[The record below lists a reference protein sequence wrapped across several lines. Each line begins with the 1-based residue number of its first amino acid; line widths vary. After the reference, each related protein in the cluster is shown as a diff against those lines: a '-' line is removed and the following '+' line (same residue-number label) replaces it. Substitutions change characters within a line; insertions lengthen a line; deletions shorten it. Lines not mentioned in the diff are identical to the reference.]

1 VCRLTRTGRAR
12 IVLRFMSIELTRN
25 FCIIA
30 HIDHG
35 KTTLSDRL
43 LERTGTIHERDKQDQ
58 LLDSMDLERERG
70 ITIKAHPVTMRYTS
84 KAGEDYRLN
93 LLDTPGHV
101 DFAYEVSRS
110 LAACEGALLIV
121 DAAQGV
127 EAQTVANVHL
137 AHKQGLTIVP
147 VINKIDLPN
156 ADVPAVHKQLEEI
169 LAIPAEEALEAS
181 AKVGIG
187 IEEILEAVVHRIPP
201 PQKPTDETLRGLV
214 FDSVFDIY
222 RGVVAYVRVFS
233 GGIEAD
239 QAVKLINNDARYE
252 IKEVGVFTP
261 KMLSQAKLEAG
272 DVGYFIA
279 NIKSTADI
287 KIGDTITD
295 QRNPAREPLPGF
307 QEIHPMVFSGI
318 YPINT
323 GDFEHLKTAI
333 GKLRLNDSA
342 FVYQPESSVALGF
355 GFRCGFLGLLHME
368 IIQERLRREYDMDI
382 IATSPSVIYEIETT
396 RGETMLVDNPAHLP
410 DPSVIEEIREP
421 IVKAY
426 LLCPN
431 ESIGDILQLI
441 LEKRG
446 LMDHT
451 ESLDTRRVMLHCEL
465 PLNEILVDFNDKIKS
480 ITRGYGSMDY
490 EHAGYRSAKL
500 VKLDLLVNGEPVDA
514 FSTIVHK
521 DRAEARG
528 RQLAAKLKEV
538 IPRQLYQVAIQAAIG
553 GKIIARESVSA
564 LRKNVTAKCYGGD
577 ITRKRKLLEK
587 QKEGK
592 KRMKSIGKINI
603 PQEAFI
609 QVLKAQ

>member
-1 VCRLTRTGRAR
+1 VRAR

-43 LERTGTIHERDKQDQ
+43 LDRTGTIHERDKQDQ

-84 KAGEDYRLN
+84 KAGDDYRLN

-127 EAQTVANVHL
+127 EAQTVANIHL

-181 AKVGIG
+181 AKMGIG
-187 IEEILEAVVHRIPP
+187 IEEILEAVVHRIPS
-201 PQKPTDETLRGLV
+201 PQKPADETLRGLV

-233 GGIEAD
+233 GRIEAD

-261 KMLSQAKLEAG
+261 KMLPQAKLEAG

-279 NIKSTADI
+279 NIKSTAEI

-396 RGETMLVDNPAHLP
+396 RGETVLVDNPAHLP
-410 DPSVIEEIREP
+410 DPSTIEEIREP

-426 LLCPN
+426 VLCPN
-431 ESIGDILQLI
+431 ENIGDILQLI

-490 EHAGYRSAKL
+490 EHAGYRPAKL

>member
-1 VCRLTRTGRAR
+1 
-12 IVLRFMSIELTRN
+12 MSIELTRN

-43 LERTGTIHERDKQDQ
+43 LERTGTIQAREKQDQ

-70 ITIKAHPVTMRYTS
+70 ITIKAHPVAMRYTA
-84 KAGEDYRLN
+84 KDGREYHLN

-156 ADVPAVHKQLEEI
+156 ADLPSVHRQLEEI
-169 LAIPAEEALEAS
+169 LAIPAEEAIDCS
-181 AKVGIG
+181 AKMGIG
-187 IEEILEAVVHRIPP
+187 IDEILEAVVHRIPAP
-201 PQKPTDETLRGLV
+201 PQPEDDKLRALV

-233 GGIEAD
+233 GSVQAD
-239 QAVKLINNDARYE
+239 QQIKVMSTDTRYE
-252 IKEVGVFTP
+252 VKEVGVFTP
-261 KMLSQAKLEAG
+261 KMFAQPMLEAG
-272 DVGYFIA
+272 DVGYVIA
-279 NIKSTADI
+279 NIKTTSEL
-287 KIGDTITD
+287 KIGDTMTD
-295 QRNPAREPLPGF
+295 QRHPATRPLPGF

-323 GDFEHLKTAI
+323 ADFEHLKAAI
-333 GKLRLNDSA
+333 GKLRMNDSA

-355 GFRCGFLGLLHME
+355 GYRCGFLGLLHME

-382 IATSPSVIYEIETT
+382 IATSPSVVYEVVTT
-396 RGETMLVDNPAHLP
+396 RGETLLIDNPAQLP
-410 DPSVIEEIREP
+410 DPSLIEEIREP

-426 LLCPN
+426 ILCPN

-446 LMDHT
+446 TMDHT

-480 ITRGYGSMDY
+480 ISRGYASMDY
-490 EHAGYRSAKL
+490 EHAGYRASKL

-514 FSTIVHK
+514 FSTIVHR
-521 DRAEARG
+521 DRAEPRG

-538 IPRQLYQVAIQAAIG
+538 IPKQLYQVVIQAAIG
-553 GKIIARESVSA
+553 GKIVARETISA
-564 LRKNVTAKCYGGD
+564 MRKNVTAKCYGGD

-609 QVLKAQ
+609 EVLKSSQ

>member
-1 VCRLTRTGRAR
+1 
-12 IVLRFMSIELTRN
+12 MSVALTRN

-43 LERTGTIHERDKQDQ
+43 LEFTGTIAQRDAQDQ

-70 ITIKAHPVTMRYTS
+70 ITIKAHPVTMLYRAKDGVEYT
-84 KAGEDYRLN
+84 LN

-137 AHKQGLTIVP
+137 AMKQGLTIVP
-147 VINKIDLPN
+147 IINKIDLPN
-156 ADVPAVHKQLEEI
+156 SDIPSVKKQLEEI
-169 LAIPAEEALEAS
+169 LAIPAEEALLAS
-181 AKVGIG
+181 AKARIG
-187 IEEILEAVVHRIPP
+187 IEDILEAVVHRIPAP
-201 PQKPTDETLRGLV
+201 RQWDDEKLRALV
-214 FDSVFDIY
+214 FDSTFDVY
-222 RGVVAYVRVFS
+222 RGVVTYVRVFS
-233 GGIEAD
+233 GAMEAGTM
-239 QAVKLINNDARYE
+239 VKLLSTNRTYE
-252 IKEVGVFTP
+252 VKETGVFIP
-261 KMLSQAKLEAG
+261 RMQSREKLEAG
-272 DVGYFIA
+272 AVGYLIA

-287 KIGDTITD
+287 KIGDTVTD
-295 QRNPAREPLPGF
+295 SRNSALEPLPGF

-323 GDFEHLKTAI
+323 ADFEHLKLAM
-333 GKLRLNDSA
+333 GKLQINDSA
-342 FVYQPESSVALGF
+342 FQYQAESSVALGF

-382 IATSPSVIYEIETT
+382 IATYPSVIYQVRKTNGELIE
-396 RGETMLVDNPAHLP
+396 VDNPAHLP
-410 DPSVIEEIREP
+410 DGSVIAEIREP
-421 IVKAY
+421 VVKAFIMV
-426 LLCPN
+426 PN
-431 ESIGDILQLI
+431 ESISAIMQLI
-441 LEKRG
+441 MDKRG
-446 LMDHT
+446 EVDHT
-451 ESLDTRRVMLHCEL
+451 ESLDTRRVMLACIL

-490 EHAGYRSAKL
+490 EHAGYRPSKQ
-500 VKLDLLVNGEPVDA
+500 VKLDMLVNGEPVDA
-514 FSTIVHK
+514 FSSIVHRDK
-521 DRAEARG
+521 AEARG
-528 RQLAAKLKEV
+528 RLLASKLKEV
-538 IPRQLYQVAIQAAIG
+538 IPQQLYQVSIQAAIG
-553 GKIIARESVSA
+553 GKIVARENVSA

-592 KRMKSIGKINI
+592 KRMKSIGKVNI

-609 QVLKAQ
+609 EVLKTN

>member
-1 VCRLTRTGRAR
+1 
-12 IVLRFMSIELTRN
+12 MSIELTRN

-43 LERTGTIHERDKQDQ
+43 LDRTGTIHERDKQDQ

-70 ITIKAHPVTMRYTS
+70 ITIKAHPVAMRYTAKS
-84 KAGEDYRLN
+84 GKKYRLN

-137 AHKQGLTIVP
+137 AHKQGLTIIP

-156 ADVPAVHKQLEEI
+156 ADIPAVHKQLEEI
-169 LAIPAEEALEAS
+169 LAIPAGEAIDAS
-181 AKVGIG
+181 AKMGIG
-187 IEEILEAVVHRIPP
+187 IEEILEAIVDRIPSP
-201 PQKPTDETLRGLV
+201 PKPADEILRGLV
-214 FDSVFDIY
+214 FDCVFDIY
-222 RGVVAYVRVFS
+222 RGVIAYVRIFS
-233 GGIEAD
+233 GQIEAG
-239 QAVKLINNDARYE
+239 QGIKLINNEARYE
-252 IKEVGVFTP
+252 VKEVGVFTP
-261 KMLSQAKLEAG
+261 KMFLQKKLQAG

-287 KIGDTITD
+287 KIGDTVTD
-295 QRNPAREPLPGF
+295 LRHPAKEPLPGF

-382 IATSPSVIYEIETT
+382 IATSPSVIYEILTT
-396 RGETMLVDNPAHLP
+396 RGETLLVDNPAHLP
-410 DPSVIEEIREP
+410 DPSVIDEIREP

-426 LLCPN
+426 VLVPN
-431 ESIGDILQLI
+431 EYIGDLLQLI
-441 LEKRG
+441 MEKRG

-490 EHAGYRSAKL
+490 EHAGYRAANL
-500 VKLDLLVNGEPVDA
+500 VKLDLLVNGEAVDA
-514 FSTIVHK
+514 FSMIVHR
-521 DRAEARG
+521 DRAESRG
-528 RQLAAKLKEV
+528 RLLAAKLKEV

-564 LRKNVTAKCYGGD
+564 LRKDVTAKCYGGD

-609 QVLKAQ
+609 KVLARAIIR

>member
-1 VCRLTRTGRAR
+1 
-12 IVLRFMSIELTRN
+12 MSVALTRN

-43 LERTGTIHERDKQDQ
+43 LEYTGTIAHRDAQAQ

-70 ITIKAHPVTMRYTS
+70 ITIKAHPVTMQYKSKDGLEYT
-84 KAGEDYRLN
+84 LN

-137 AHKQGLTIVP
+137 AMKQGLTIVP
-147 VINKIDLPN
+147 IINKIDLPN
-156 ADVPAVHKQLEEI
+156 SDIPSVKKQLEEI
-169 LAIPAEEALEAS
+169 LAIPAEEAIMAS
-181 AKVGIG
+181 AKAGIG
-187 IEEILEAVVHRIPP
+187 IDDILEAVVHRIPP
-201 PQKPTDETLRGLV
+201 PRKWEDDKLRALV
-214 FDSVFDIY
+214 FDSTFDVY
-222 RGVVAYVRVFS
+222 RGVVTYVRVFS
-233 GGIEAD
+233 GAMEAGTM
-239 QAVKLINNDARYE
+239 VKLMSTGRTYE
-252 IKEVGVFTP
+252 IKEVGVFIP
-261 KMLSQAKLEAG
+261 SMQSRPRLDPGA
-272 DVGYFIA
+272 VGYVIA
-279 NIKSTADI
+279 NIKTTADI
-287 KIGDTITD
+287 KIGDTLTD
-295 QRNPAREPLPGF
+295 ARNSASEPLPGF

-323 GDFEHLKTAI
+323 ADFEHLKLAM
-333 GKLRLNDSA
+333 GKLQINDSA
-342 FVYQPESSVALGF
+342 FQYQAESSVALGF

-382 IATSPSVIYEIETT
+382 IATYPSVIYEVHKTN
-396 RGETMLVDNPAHLP
+396 GDLVLVDNPAHLP
-410 DPSVIEEIREP
+410 DPSVIAEIREP
-421 IVKAY
+421 VVKAFIMV
-426 LLCPN
+426 PN
-431 ESIGDILQLI
+431 ECISAIMQLI
-441 LEKRG
+441 MDKRG
-446 LMDHT
+446 EVDHT
-451 ESLDTRRVMLHCEL
+451 ESLDTRRVMLSCIL

-490 EHAGYRSAKL
+490 EHSGYRASKQ
-500 VKLDLLVNGEPVDA
+500 VKLDMLVNGEPVDA
-514 FSTIVHK
+514 FSSIVHRDK
-521 DRAEARG
+521 AEARG
-528 RQLAAKLKEV
+528 RLLAAKLKEV
-538 IPRQLYQVAIQAAIG
+538 IPQQLYQVSIQAAIG
-553 GKIIARESVSA
+553 GKIVARENVSA

-592 KRMKSIGKINI
+592 KRMKSIGKVNI

-609 QVLKAQ
+609 EVLKTN

>member
-1 VCRLTRTGRAR
+1 MG
-12 IVLRFMSIELTRN
+12 IELTRN

-43 LERTGTIHERDKQDQ
+43 LETTGTIHERDKQDQ

-84 KAGEDYRLN
+84 KSGEMYLLN

-110 LAACEGALLIV
+110 LAACEGALLVV

-156 ADVPAVHKQLEEI
+156 ADIPAVHKQLEEI
-169 LAIPAEEALEAS
+169 LAIPAEEAIDAS
-181 AKVGIG
+181 AKMGIG
-187 IEEILEAVVHRIPP
+187 IEEILEAIVQRIPAP
-201 PQKPTDETLRGLV
+201 EKPTDETLRALV
-214 FDSVFDIY
+214 FDSVFDVY
-222 RGVVAYVRVFS
+222 RGVIGHVRVVS
-233 GGIEAD
+233 GKMEPD
-239 QAVKLINNDARYE
+239 QAIRMMSNDGRYE

-261 KMLSQAKLEAG
+261 KMYPQPRLNAG

-279 NIKSTADI
+279 NVKTVSDM

-342 FVYQPESSVALGF
+342 FVYQPERSEE
-355 GFRCGFLGLLHME
+355 H
-368 IIQERLRREYDMDI
+368 
-382 IATSPSVIYEIETT
+382 TSE
-396 RGETMLVDNPAHLP
+396 
-410 DPSVIEEIREP
+410 
-421 IVKAY
+421 
-426 LLCPN
+426 
-431 ESIGDILQLI
+431 LQ
-441 LEKRG
+441 
-446 LMDHT
+446 
-451 ESLDTRRVMLHCEL
+451 S
-465 PLNEILVDFNDKIKS
+465 P
-480 ITRGYGSMDY
+480 
-490 EHAGYRSAKL
+490 
-500 VKLDLLVNGEPVDA
+500 
-514 FSTIVHK
+514 
-521 DRAEARG
+521 
-528 RQLAAKLKEV
+528 
-538 IPRQLYQVAIQAAIG
+538 
-553 GKIIARESVSA
+553 
-564 LRKNVTAKCYGGD
+564 
-577 ITRKRKLLEK
+577 
-587 QKEGK
+587 
-592 KRMKSIGKINI
+592 
-603 PQEAFI
+603 
-609 QVLKAQ
+609 

>member
-1 VCRLTRTGRAR
+1 
-12 IVLRFMSIELTRN
+12 MSIELTRN

-70 ITIKAHPVTMRYTS
+70 ITIKAHPVAMRYV
-84 KAGEDYRLN
+84 ARDGRNYRLN
-93 LLDTPGHV
+93 LSDTPGHV

-137 AHKQGLTIVP
+137 AHKQGLAIVP

-156 ADVPAVHKQLEEI
+156 ADIPNVHRQIEEI
-169 LAIPAEEALEAS
+169 LQIPAEEAIDCS
-181 AKVGIG
+181 AKMGIG
-187 IEEILEAVVHRIPP
+187 IEDILEAVVHRIPP
-201 PQKPTDETLRGLV
+201 PPAPKDDTLRALV
-214 FDSVFDIY
+214 FDSVFDVY

-233 GGIEAD
+233 GSIEPD
-239 QAVKLINNDARYE
+239 QQVRMMNNNSRHE

-261 KMLSQAKLEAG
+261 KMFAQPKLSAG

-295 QRNPAREPLPGF
+295 QRNPATEPLPGF

-323 GDFEHLKTAI
+323 ADFEHLKTAI
-333 GKLRLNDSA
+333 GKLRLNDAA
-342 FVYQPESSVALGF
+342 FIYQPESSVALGF

-382 IATSPSVIYEIETT
+382 IATSPSVVYEIVTT
-396 RGETMLVDNPAHLP
+396 RGETLLVDNPAHLP
-410 DPSVIEEIREP
+410 DPSIIDEIREP
-421 IVKAY
+421 IVEAY
-426 LLCPN
+426 VLCPN
-431 ESIGDILQLI
+431 ENIGDLLQLI
-441 LEKRG
+441 MEKRG
-446 LMDHT
+446 TMDHT
-451 ESLDTRRVMLHCEL
+451 ETLDTRRVMLHCEL

-490 EHAGYRSAKL
+490 EHAGYRAAKL
-500 VKLDLLVNGEPVDA
+500 VKLDLLVNGEAVDA
-514 FSTIVHK
+514 FSMIVHRE
-521 DRAEARG
+521 RAEARG

-538 IPRQLYQVAIQAAIG
+538 IPSQLYQVAIQAAIG

-564 LRKNVTAKCYGGD
+564 LRKDVTAKCYGGD

-609 QVLKAQ
+609 QVLKTQ

>member
-1 VCRLTRTGRAR
+1 MG
-12 IVLRFMSIELTRN
+12 IEHTRN

-43 LERTGTIHERDKQDQ
+43 LERTGTIHEREKQDQ

-70 ITIKAHPVTMRYTS
+70 ITIKAHPVTMRYTAKS
-84 KAGEDYRLN
+84 GEKYRLN

-110 LAACEGALLIV
+110 LAACEGALLLI

-127 EAQTVANVHL
+127 EAQTVANIHL

-147 VINKIDLPN
+147 VINKIDLAN
-156 ADVPAVHKQLEEI
+156 ADIPSVNRQLEEI
-169 LAIPAEEALEAS
+169 LAIPAEEAIQAS
-181 AKVGIG
+181 AKMGIG
-187 IEEILEAVVHRIPP
+187 IEEILEAIVTRIPS
-201 PQKPTDETLRGLV
+201 PQKPLDETLRALV
-214 FDSVFDIY
+214 FDSVFDVY
-222 RGVVAYVRVFS
+222 RGVIGYVRVVS
-233 GGIEAD
+233 GKMEASQAIKLMSKD
-239 QAVKLINNDARYE
+239 QRYE

-261 KMLSQAKLEAG
+261 KTYPQARLNAG

-295 QRNPAREPLPGF
+295 QRNSARQPLPGF

-342 FVYQPESSVALGF
+342 FIYTPESSVALGF

-368 IIQERLRREYDMDI
+368 IIQERLRREYNMDI
-382 IATSPSVIYEIETT
+382 IATSPSVVYEVETT
-396 RGETMLVDNPAHLP
+396 RGETLLIDNPAHLP
-410 DPSVIEEIREP
+410 DPSLIREIREP
-421 IVKAY
+421 MVKAY
-426 LLCPN
+426 VLGPN
-431 ESIGDILQLI
+431 ENIGDILQLI

-446 LMDHT
+446 QMDHT
-451 ESLDTRRVMLHCEL
+451 ETLDARRVMLHCEL

-521 DRAEARG
+521 DRAEGRG
-528 RQLAAKLKEV
+528 RQLAAKLKEE

-592 KRMKSIGKINI
+592 KRMKSIGRINI

-609 QVLKAQ
+609 EVLKAQ

>member
-1 VCRLTRTGRAR
+1 
-12 IVLRFMSIELTRN
+12 MSIELTRN

-43 LERTGTIHERDKQDQ
+43 LDRTGTIHERDKQDQ

-70 ITIKAHPVTMRYTS
+70 ITIKAHPVAMRYTAKS
-84 KAGEDYRLN
+84 GVKYRLN

-137 AHKQGLTIVP
+137 AHKQGLTIIP

-156 ADVPAVHKQLEEI
+156 ADIPAVHKQLEEI
-169 LAIPAEEALEAS
+169 LAIPAGEAIDAS
-181 AKVGIG
+181 AKMGIG
-187 IEEILEAVVHRIPP
+187 IEEILEAIVDRIPP
-201 PQKPTDETLRGLV
+201 PPKPADEILRGLV
-214 FDSVFDIY
+214 FDCVFDIY
-222 RGVVAYVRVFS
+222 RGVIAYVRIFS
-233 GGIEAD
+233 GQIEAG
-239 QAVKLINNDARYE
+239 QGIKLINNEARYE
-252 IKEVGVFTP
+252 VKEVGVFTP
-261 KMLSQAKLEAG
+261 KMFLQEKLQAG

-287 KIGDTITD
+287 KIGDTVTD
-295 QRNPAREPLPGF
+295 LRHPAKEPLPGF

-382 IATSPSVIYEIETT
+382 IATSPSVIYEILTT
-396 RGETMLVDNPAHLP
+396 RGETLLVDNPAHLP
-410 DPSVIEEIREP
+410 DPSVIDEIREP

-426 LLCPN
+426 VLVPN
-431 ESIGDILQLI
+431 EYIGDLLQLI
-441 LEKRG
+441 MEKRG

-490 EHAGYRSAKL
+490 EHAGYRAANL
-500 VKLDLLVNGEPVDA
+500 VKLDVLVNGEPVDA
-514 FSTIVHK
+514 FSMIVHR
-521 DRAEARG
+521 DRAEGRG
-528 RQLAAKLKEV
+528 RMLASKLKEV

-564 LRKNVTAKCYGGD
+564 LRKDVTAKCYGGD

-609 QVLKAQ
+609 KVLRAQ

>member
-1 VCRLTRTGRAR
+1 
-12 IVLRFMSIELTRN
+12 MSIELTRN

-43 LERTGTIHERDKQDQ
+43 LERTGTIQDRERQDQ

-70 ITIKAHPVTMRYTS
+70 ITIKSHPVAMKYT
-84 KAGEDYRLN
+84 ARNGLTYRLN
-93 LLDTPGHV
+93 LSDTPGHV

-156 ADVPAVHKQLEEI
+156 ADIPSVHRQIEEI
-169 LAIPAEEALEAS
+169 LQIPAEEAIDCS
-181 AKVGIG
+181 AKMGIG

-201 PQKPTDETLRGLV
+201 PKQPADETLRALV
-214 FDSVFDIY
+214 FDSVFDVY

-233 GGIEAD
+233 GSIQPD
-239 QAVKLINNDARYE
+239 QQVRMMNNDSRHE
-252 IKEVGVFTP
+252 IKEVGLFTP
-261 KMLSQAKLEAG
+261 KMFAQPKLVAG

-279 NIKSTADI
+279 NIKTTADI

-295 QRNPAREPLPGF
+295 LRNPAKEPLPGF

-323 GDFEHLKTAI
+323 ADFEHLKTAI
-333 GKLRLNDSA
+333 SKLRLNDSA

-382 IATSPSVIYEIETT
+382 IATSPSVIYEILTT
-396 RGETMLVDNPAHLP
+396 RGETLLVDNPAHLP
-410 DPSVIEEIREP
+410 DPSIIDEIREP

-426 LLCPN
+426 VLCPN
-431 ESIGDILQLI
+431 ENIGDLLQLI
-441 LEKRG
+441 MEKRG
-446 LMDHT
+446 TMDHT
-451 ESLDTRRVMLHCEL
+451 ETLDTRRVMLHCEL

-490 EHAGYRSAKL
+490 EHAGYRAAKL

-514 FSTIVHK
+514 FSMIVHRE
-521 DRAEARG
+521 RAEARG

-538 IPRQLYQVAIQAAIG
+538 IPSQLYQVAIQAAIG

-564 LRKNVTAKCYGGD
+564 LRKDVTAKCYGGD
-577 ITRKRKLLEK
+577 ISRKRKLLEK
-587 QKEGK
+587 QK
-592 KRMKSIGKINI
+592 
-603 PQEAFI
+603 
-609 QVLKAQ
+609 

>member
-1 VCRLTRTGRAR
+1 
-12 IVLRFMSIELTRN
+12 MSVETTRN

-43 LERTGTIHERDKQDQ
+43 LEFTGTIAARDAQDQ

-70 ITIKAHPVTMRYTS
+70 ITIKAHPVTMLY
-84 KAGEDYRLN
+84 KAKNGIEYNLN

-137 AHKQGLTIVP
+137 AMKQGLTIVP
-147 VINKIDLPN
+147 IINKIDLPN
-156 ADVPAVHKQLEEI
+156 SDIPSVKKQLEEI
-169 LAIPAEEALEAS
+169 LAIPAEEALMAS
-181 AKVGIG
+181 AKARIG
-187 IEEILEAVVHRIPP
+187 IEEILEAVVHRIPAP
-201 PQKPTDETLRGLV
+201 RKWEDDKLRALV
-214 FDSVFDIY
+214 FDSTFDVY
-222 RGVVAYVRVFS
+222 RGVVTYVRVFS
-233 GGIEAD
+233 GEM
-239 QAVKLINNDARYE
+239 QAGTQVKLMSTNRTYE
-252 IKEVGVFTP
+252 IKETGVFIP
-261 KMLSQAKLEAG
+261 KMQSREKLEPGA
-272 DVGYFIA
+272 VGYVIA
-279 NIKSTADI
+279 NIKTTADI
-287 KIGDTITD
+287 KIGDTLTD
-295 QRNPAREPLPGF
+295 SRNSASEALPGF

-323 GDFEHLKTAI
+323 ADFEHLKLAM
-333 GKLRLNDSA
+333 GKLQINDSA
-342 FVYQPESSVALGF
+342 FVYQAESSVALGF

-382 IATSPSVIYEIETT
+382 IATYPSVIYEVQKTN
-396 RGETMLVDNPAHLP
+396 GEMVLVDNPAHLP
-410 DPSVIEEIREP
+410 DGSVIAEIREP
-421 IVKAY
+421 VVKAFIMV
-426 LLCPN
+426 PN
-431 ESIGDILQLI
+431 ESISAIMQLI
-441 LEKRG
+441 MDKRG
-446 LMDHT
+446 EVDHT
-451 ESLDTRRVMLHCEL
+451 ESLDTRRVMLSCIL

-490 EHAGYRSAKL
+490 EHAGYRPSKQ
-500 VKLDLLVNGEPVDA
+500 VKLDMLVNGEPVDA
-514 FSTIVHK
+514 FSSIVHRDK
-521 DRAEARG
+521 AESRG
-528 RQLAAKLKEV
+528 RLLAAKLKEV
-538 IPRQLYQVAIQAAIG
+538 IPQQLYQVSIQAAIG
-553 GKIIARESVSA
+553 GKIVARENVSA

-592 KRMKSIGKINI
+592 KRMKSIGKVNI

-609 QVLKAQ
+609 EVLKTN

>member
-1 VCRLTRTGRAR
+1 
-12 IVLRFMSIELTRN
+12 MQNTRN

-43 LERTGTIHERDKQDQ
+43 LEATRTISDREKQDQ

-70 ITIKAHPVTMRYTS
+70 ITIKMHPVAMRY
-84 KAGEDYRLN
+84 KAKDGQEYKLN

-110 LAACEGALLIV
+110 LAACEGALVIV

-137 AHKQGLTIVP
+137 ANKQGLTIIP

-156 ADVPAVHKQLEEI
+156 SDIPTVKRQLEDI
-169 LAIPAEEALEAS
+169 LAIPSDEAILAS
-181 AKVGIG
+181 AKAGIG
-187 IEEILEAVVHRIPP
+187 IEDILEAVIHRIPP
-201 PQKPTDETLRGLV
+201 PAKWPDDKVRALV
-214 FDSVFDIY
+214 FDSTFDSY
-222 RGVVAYVRVFS
+222 RGVVTYVRMMS
-233 GGIEAD
+233 GSLKAGD
-239 QAVKLINNDARYE
+239 GVKMMSNNRPYE
-252 IKEVGVFTP
+252 VKEVGVFTP
-261 KMLSQAKLEAG
+261 KMEARASLEPG
-272 DVGYFIA
+272 DTGYVIA
-279 NIKSTADI
+279 NIKTSSEI
-287 KIGDTITD
+287 KIGDTLTGT
-295 QRNPAREPLPGF
+295 RFPATGALPGF
-307 QEIHPMVFSGI
+307 QEIQPMVFSGV

-323 GDFEHLKTAI
+323 ADFEHLKSAMA
-333 GKLRLNDSA
+333 KLQINDSS
-342 FVYQPESSVALGF
+342 FVFQAESSVALGF

-368 IIQERLRREYDMDI
+368 IILERLRREYDMDI
-382 IATSPSVIYEIETT
+382 IATYPSVIYEVVKTN
-396 RGETMLVDNPAHLP
+396 GEILHVDNPEYLP
-410 DPSVIEEIREP
+410 DFSVIEEIREP
-421 IVKAY
+421 IVK
-426 LLCPN
+426 CFIMVPN
-431 ESIGDILQLI
+431 EYISPLMQLI
-441 LEKRG
+441 MEKRG
-446 LMDHT
+446 TLEHT
-451 ESLDTRRVMLHCEL
+451 ESLDTRRVMLTCVL

-490 EHAGYRSAKL
+490 EHAGTRADKL

-514 FSTIVHK
+514 FSSIVHRDK
-521 DRAEARG
+521 AEARG

-538 IPRQLYQVAIQAAIG
+538 IPTQLYQVAIQAAIG

-564 LRKNVTAKCYGGD
+564 MRKNVTAKCYGGD

-592 KRMKSIGKINI
+592 KRMKSIGRVNI

-609 QVLKAQ
+609 EVLKAG

>member
-1 VCRLTRTGRAR
+1 
-12 IVLRFMSIELTRN
+12 MSIELTRN

-43 LERTGTIHERDKQDQ
+43 LETTGTIHAREKQDQ

-70 ITIKAHPVTMRYTS
+70 ITIKSHPVAMRYTA
-84 KAGEDYRLN
+84 KNGKTYRLN
-93 LLDTPGHV
+93 LSDTPGHV

-156 ADVPAVHKQLEEI
+156 ADIPSVHRQIEEI
-169 LAIPAEEALEAS
+169 LQIPAEEAIDCS
-181 AKVGIG
+181 AKMGIG

-201 PQKPTDETLRGLV
+201 PAQPKDEILRALV
-214 FDSVFDIY
+214 FDSVFDVY
-222 RGVVAYVRVFS
+222 RGVVAYVRIMS
-233 GGIEAD
+233 GSMVAG
-239 QAVKLINNDARYE
+239 QAVRMMNNDSRYE

-261 KMLSQAKLEAG
+261 KMFIQDKLSAG

-279 NIKSTADI
+279 NIKTTADI

-295 QRNPAREPLPGF
+295 QRNPATEALPGF

-323 GDFEHLKTAI
+323 ADFEHLKTAI
-333 GKLRLNDSA
+333 AKLRLNDSA

-382 IATSPSVIYEIETT
+382 IATSPSVVYEILTS
-396 RGETMLVDNPAHLP
+396 RGETLLVDNPAHLP
-410 DPSVIEEIREP
+410 DPSIIEEIREP

-426 LLCPN
+426 VLCPN
-431 ESIGDILQLI
+431 ENIGDILQLI
-441 LEKRG
+441 MEKRG
-446 LMDHT
+446 IMDHT
-451 ESLDTRRVMLHCEL
+451 ETLDTRRVMLHCEL

-490 EHAGYRSAKL
+490 EHAGYRADKL
-500 VKLDLLVNGEPVDA
+500 VKLDILVNGEPVDA
-514 FSTIVHK
+514 FSMIVHR
-521 DRAEARG
+521 DRAESRG

-538 IPRQLYQVAIQAAIG
+538 IPSQLYQVAIQAAIG

-564 LRKNVTAKCYGGD
+564 MRKDVTAKCYGGD
-577 ITRKRKLLEK
+577 ISRKRKLLEK

-592 KRMKSIGKINI
+592 KRMKSIGRINI

-609 QVLKAQ
+609 QVLKSAQ

>member
-1 VCRLTRTGRAR
+1 LTGTVRAR
-12 IVLRFMSIELTRN
+12 IVQRFMSIELTRN

-43 LERTGTIHERDKQDQ
+43 LDRTGTIHERDKQEQ

-84 KAGEDYRLN
+84 KAGDDYRLN

-127 EAQTVANVHL
+127 EAQTVANIHL

-181 AKVGIG
+181 AKMGIG
-187 IEEILEAVVHRIPP
+187 IEEILEAVVHRIPS
-201 PQKPTDETLRGLV
+201 PQKPADETLRGLV
-214 FDSVFDIY
+214 FDSVFDIS

-233 GGIEAD
+233 GRIEAD

-261 KMLSQAKLEAG
+261 KMLPQAKLEAG

-279 NIKSTADI
+279 NIKSTAEI

-396 RGETMLVDNPAHLP
+396 RGETVLVDNPAHLP
-410 DPSVIEEIREP
+410 DPSTIEEIREP

-426 LLCPN
+426 VLCPN
-431 ESIGDILQLI
+431 ENIGDILQLI

-490 EHAGYRSAKL
+490 EHAGYRPAKL